1 MEEFI
6 VELEDQGQDLLRLVL
21 NKDSI
26 VIATEPSHIENY
38 IGAKFADNNKIGKQP
53 MLIKEEV
60 TQNYIDETKLTL
72 KYKVT
77 CIRMRSY

>member
-38 IGAKFADNNKIGKQP
+38 IGRNSQITIKSANNR
-53 MLIKEEV
+53 
-60 TQNYIDETKLTL
+60 
-72 KYKVT
+72 
-77 CIRMRSY
+77 C